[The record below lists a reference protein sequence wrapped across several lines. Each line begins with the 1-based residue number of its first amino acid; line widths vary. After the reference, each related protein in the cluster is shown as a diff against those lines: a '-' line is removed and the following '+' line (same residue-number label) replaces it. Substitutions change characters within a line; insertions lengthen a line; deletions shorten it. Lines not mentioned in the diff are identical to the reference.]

1 MNAYTKTPAQSKEI
15 GAPDV
20 ETLKIMADWKADMR
34 SRYERAQLVFE
45 LVGGNGEEV
54 AAISREMAQFSAVCK
69 VLKAVSHA

>member
-1 MNAYTKTPAQSKEI
+1 MRTRRPRPNQRKSGHQ
-15 GAPDV
+15 
-20 ETLKIMADWKADMR
+20 TLKLSRIMADWKADMR